1 MIDERSLLAAIKDA
15 WRTGGYS
22 VVGNGGELVLQ
33 GSGWLA
39 VLPRGIVPRK
49 VLALLVE
56 HLGEIPDAA
65 AWKVYKKQGAQAQM
79 VDMALEAVDMALEAV
94 DTIRRE
100 LESEPNPQEAHRT
113 AMTWKNWEVWQTEGL
128 KVATFDPS
136 LVAMGVGDAMAYG
149 QRLVWDDEGG
159 LLVVAPRRD
168 DIEDALRQR
177 LEQLPLA

>member
-22 VVGNGGELVLQ
+22 VAGNGGELVLQ

-56 HLGEIPDAA
+56 HLGEIPEGA

-79 VDMALEAVDMALEAV
+79 VDMALEAVD
-94 DTIRRE
+94 TIRRE
-100 LESEPNPQEAHRT
+100 LESEPNPREAHSS
-113 AMTWKNWEVWQTEGL
+113 KH
-128 KVATFDPS
+128 
-136 LVAMGVGDAMAYG
+136 LVFRSGRFFSCFRRLISFHMMVVILRMA
-149 QRLVWDDEGG
+149 R
-159 LLVVAPRRD
+159 PPCRS
-168 DIEDALRQR
+168 
-177 LEQLPLA
+177 

>member
-22 VVGNGGELVLQ
+22 VVGNGGELVLRGQ
-33 GSGWLA
+33 GWLA
-39 VLPRGIVPRK
+39 VLPRGIAPRK

-56 HLGEIPDAA
+56 HLGEILEGA

-79 VDMALEAVDMALEAV
+79 VDMALEAV

-113 AMTWKNWEVWQTEGL
+113 AMTWKNWEVWQTEDL
-128 KVATFDPS
+128 KVATFDPN

>member
-56 HLGEIPDAA
+56 HLGEIPEG

-79 VDMALEAVDMALEAV
+79 VDMALEAVD
-94 DTIRRE
+94 TIRRE
-100 LESEPNPQEAHRT
+100 LESEPNPREAHRT
-113 AMTWKNWEVWQTEGL
+113 AMTWKNWEVWQTESL
-128 KVATFDPS
+128 KVATFDPD

>member
-1 MIDERSLLAAIKDA
+1 MIDERGLLAAVRSA
-15 WRTGGYS
+15 WRGSGYE
-22 VVGNGGELVLQ
+22 VVGNGQELVLRGQ
-33 GSGWLA
+33 GWLA
-39 VLPRGIVPRK
+39 VLPRGIAPRK

-56 HLGEIPDAA
+56 HLGEIPEGT

-79 VDMALEAVDMALEAV
+79 VDMALEAVD
-94 DTIRRE
+94 TIRRE
-100 LESEPNPQEAHRT
+100 LESEPNPREAHRT
-113 AMTWKNWEVWQTEGL
+113 AMTWKNWEVWQTEDL
-128 KVATFDPS
+128 KVATFDPN

>member
-1 MIDERSLLAAIKDA
+1 MIDERGLLAAIKDA

-39 VLPRGIVPRK
+39 VLPRSIVPRK

-56 HLGEIPDAA
+56 HLGEIPEGT
-65 AWKVYKKQGAQAQM
+65 AWKVYKKQGAQAQ
-79 VDMALEAVDMALEAV
+79 VVDMALEAV

-100 LESEPNPQEAHRT
+100 LEGEPNPREVHRT
-113 AMTWKNWEVWQTEGL
+113 AMTWKNREIWQTEDL
-128 KVATFDPS
+128 KVATFDPA
-136 LVAMGVGDAMAYG
+136 LAAMGVGDAMAYG
-149 QRLVWDDEGG
+149 RRLVWDDEGG
-159 LLVVAPRRD
+159 LLVVAPHRD

>member
-1 MIDERSLLAAIKDA
+1 MIDERGLLAAVRSA
-15 WRTGGYS
+15 WRGGGYE
-22 VVGNGGELVLQ
+22 VVGNGQELVLRGQ
-33 GSGWLA
+33 GWLA

-56 HLGEIPDAA
+56 HLGEIPEGA

-79 VDMALEAVDMALEAV
+79 VDMALEAVD
-94 DTIRRE
+94 TIRRE
-100 LESEPNPQEAHRT
+100 LESESNPREAHRT
-113 AMTWKNWEVWQTEGL
+113 AMTWKNWEVWQTEDL
-128 KVATFDPS
+128 KVATFDPN

-159 LLVVAPRRD
+159 LLVLDPKEGVID
-168 DIEDALRQR
+168 EALRER

>member
-1 MIDERSLLAAIKDA
+1 MIDERGLLAAVRSA
-15 WRTGGYS
+15 WRGGGYE
-22 VVGNGGELVLQ
+22 VVGNGQELVLRGQ
-33 GSGWLA
+33 GWLA
-39 VLPRGIVPRK
+39 VLPRGIAPRK

-56 HLGEIPDAA
+56 HLGEIPEGT
-65 AWKVYKKQGAQAQM
+65 AWKGYKKQGAQAQM
-79 VDMALEAVDMALEAV
+79 VDMALEAV

-100 LESEPNPQEAHRT
+100 LESEPNPREAHRT
-113 AMTWKNWEVWQTEGL
+113 AMTWKNWEVWQTEDL
-128 KVATFDPS
+128 KVATFDPN

>member
-1 MIDERSLLAAIKDA
+1 M
-15 WRTGGYS
+15 
-22 VVGNGGELVLQ
+22 
-33 GSGWLA
+33 
-39 VLPRGIVPRK
+39 
-49 VLALLVE
+49 
-56 HLGEIPDAA
+56 
-65 AWKVYKKQGAQAQM
+65 
-79 VDMALEAVDMALEAV
+79 VDMALEAV

-100 LESEPNPQEAHRT
+100 LESESDPREAHRT
-113 AMTWKNWEVWQTEGL
+113 AMTWKNWEVWQTEDL
-128 KVATFDPS
+128 KVATFDPA

>member
-1 MIDERSLLAAIKDA
+1 MIDERGLLAAVRSA
-15 WRTGGYS
+15 WRGGGYE
-22 VVGNGGELVLQ
+22 VVGNGQELVLRGQ
-33 GSGWLA
+33 GWLA
-39 VLPRGIVPRK
+39 VLPRGIAPRK

-56 HLGEIPDAA
+56 HLGEIPEGT

-79 VDMALEAVDMALEAV
+79 VDMALEAVD
-94 DTIRRE
+94 TIRRE
-100 LESEPNPQEAHRT
+100 LESEPNPREAHRT
-113 AMTWKNWEVWQTEGL
+113 AMTWKNWEVWQTEDL
-128 KVATFDPS
+128 KVATFDPN

>member
-22 VVGNGGELVLQ
+22 VVGNGDELVLQ

-56 HLGEIPDAA
+56 HLGEIPEGA
-65 AWKVYKKQGAQAQM
+65 AWKVYKKQGARAQM
-79 VDMALEAVDMALEAV
+79 VDMALEAV

-100 LESEPNPQEAHRT
+100 LESEPNPREAHRT
-113 AMTWKNWEVWQTEGL
+113 AMTWKNWEVWQTEDL
-128 KVATFDPS
+128 KVATFDPN

>member
-1 MIDERSLLAAIKDA
+1 MIDERGLLAAVRSA
-15 WRTGGYS
+15 WRGSGYE
-22 VVGNGGELVLQ
+22 VVGNGQELVLRGQ
-33 GSGWLA
+33 GWLA
-39 VLPRGIVPRK
+39 VLPRGIAPRK

-56 HLGEIPDAA
+56 HLGEIPEGA
-65 AWKVYKKQGAQAQM
+65 AWKVYKKQAAQAQM
-79 VDMALEAVDMALEAV
+79 VDMALEAV

-100 LESEPNPQEAHRT
+100 LESEPNPREAHRT
-113 AMTWKNWEVWQTEGL
+113 AMTWKNWEVWQTEDL
-128 KVATFDPS
+128 KVATFDPN

>member
-1 MIDERSLLAAIKDA
+1 MIDERGLLAAIKDA

-22 VVGNGGELVLQ
+22 VVGNGSELVLQ
-33 GSGWLA
+33 GCGWLA

-56 HLGEIPDAA
+56 HLGEIPEGT
-65 AWKVYKKQGAQAQM
+65 AWTVYKKRGAQAQM
-79 VDMALEAVDMALEAV
+79 VDMALEAV

-100 LESEPNPQEAHRT
+100 LEGEPNPREAHRT
-113 AMTWKNWEVWQTEGL
+113 AMTWKNWEIWQTEDL
-128 KVATFDPS
+128 KVATFDPA
-136 LVAMGVGDAMAYG
+136 LAAMGVGDAMAYG
-149 QRLVWDDEGG
+149 RRLVWDDEGG

>member
-1 MIDERSLLAAIKDA
+1 MIDERGLLAAVRSA
-15 WRTGGYS
+15 WRGGGYE
-22 VVGNGGELVLQ
+22 VVGNGQELVLRGQ
-33 GSGWLA
+33 GWLA
-39 VLPRGIVPRK
+39 VLPRGIAPRK

-56 HLGEIPDAA
+56 HLGEIPEGT

-79 VDMALEAVDMALEAV
+79 VDMALEAVD
-94 DTIRRE
+94 TIRRE
-100 LESEPNPQEAHRT
+100 LESEPNPREAHRT
-113 AMTWKNWEVWQTEGL
+113 AMTWKNWEVWQTEDL
-128 KVATFDPS
+128 KVATFDPD

>member
-79 VDMALEAVDMALEAV
+79 VDMALEAV

>member
-56 HLGEIPDAA
+56 HLGEIPEGA
-65 AWKVYKKQGAQAQM
+65 AWKVYKKQAAQAQM
-79 VDMALEAVDMALEAV
+79 VDMALEAV

-100 LESEPNPQEAHRT
+100 LESEPNPREAHRT
-113 AMTWKNWEVWQTEGL
+113 AMTWKNWEVWQTEDL
-128 KVATFDPS
+128 KVATFDPN

-149 QRLVWDDEGG
+149 RRLVWDDEGG

>member
-1 MIDERSLLAAIKDA
+1 MIDERGLLAAVRSA
-15 WRTGGYS
+15 WRGGGYE
-22 VVGNGGELVLQ
+22 VVGNGQELVLRGQ
-33 GSGWLA
+33 GWLA
-39 VLPRGIVPRK
+39 VLPRGIAPRK

-56 HLGEIPDAA
+56 HLGEIPEGT

-79 VDMALEAVDMALEAV
+79 VDMALEAVDA
-94 DTIRRE
+94 IRRE
-100 LESEPNPQEAHRT
+100 LESEPNPREAHRT
-113 AMTWKNWEVWQTEGL
+113 AMTWKNWEVWQTEDL
-128 KVATFDPS
+128 KVATFDPN

-168 DIEDALRQR
+168 DIEDALRER

>member
-1 MIDERSLLAAIKDA
+1 MIDERGLLAAVRSA
-15 WRTGGYS
+15 WRGGGYE
-22 VVGNGGELVLQ
+22 VVGNGQELVLRGQ
-33 GSGWLA
+33 GWLA
-39 VLPRGIVPRK
+39 VLPRGIAPRK

-56 HLGEIPDAA
+56 HLGEIPEGA

-79 VDMALEAVDMALEAV
+79 VDVALEAV

-100 LESEPNPQEAHRT
+100 LESEPNPREAHRT
-113 AMTWKNWEVWQTEGL
+113 AMTWKNWEVWQTEDL
-128 KVATFDPS
+128 KVATFDPN

>member
-1 MIDERSLLAAIKDA
+1 MIDERGLLAAVRSA
-15 WRTGGYS
+15 WRGGGYE
-22 VVGNGGELVLQ
+22 VVGNGQELVLRGQ
-33 GSGWLA
+33 GWLA
-39 VLPRGIVPRK
+39 VLPRGIAPRK

-56 HLGEIPDAA
+56 HLGEIPEGT

-79 VDMALEAVDMALEAV
+79 VDMALEAVD
-94 DTIRRE
+94 TIRRE
-100 LESEPNPQEAHRT
+100 LESEPNPREAHRT
-113 AMTWKNWEVWQTEGL
+113 AMTWKNWEVWQTEDL
-128 KVATFDPS
+128 KVATFDPD

-168 DIEDALRQR
+168 DIEDALRER

>member
-1 MIDERSLLAAIKDA
+1 MIDERGLLAAVRSA
-15 WRTGGYS
+15 WRGGGYE
-22 VVGNGGELVLQ
+22 VVGNGQELVLRGQ
-33 GSGWLA
+33 GWLA
-39 VLPRGIVPRK
+39 VLPRGIAPRK

-56 HLGEIPDAA
+56 HLGEIPEGA
-65 AWKVYKKQGAQAQM
+65 AWKVYKKQSAQAQM
-79 VDMALEAVDMALEAV
+79 VDMALEAV

-100 LESEPNPQEAHRT
+100 LESEPNPREAHRT
-113 AMTWKNWEVWQTEGL
+113 AMTWKNWEVWQTEDL
-128 KVATFDPS
+128 KVATFDPN
-136 LVAMGVGDAMAYG
+136 LVAMGVGVAMAYG

>member
-1 MIDERSLLAAIKDA
+1 MIDERGLLAAIKDA

-39 VLPRGIVPRK
+39 VLPRSIVPRK

-56 HLGEIPDAA
+56 HLGEIPEGT
-65 AWKVYKKQGAQAQM
+65 AWKVYKKQGAQAQ
-79 VDMALEAVDMALEAV
+79 VVDMALEAV

-100 LESEPNPQEAHRT
+100 LEGEPNPREVHRT
-113 AMTWKNWEVWQTEGL
+113 AMTWKNWEIWQTEDL
-128 KVATFDPS
+128 KVATFDPA
-136 LVAMGVGDAMAYG
+136 LAAMGVGDAMAYG

>member
-49 VLALLVE
+49 VLDLLVE
-56 HLGEIPDAA
+56 HLGEIQEGA
-65 AWKVYKKQGAQAQM
+65 AWKVYKRQGAQAQM
-79 VDMALEAVDMALEAV
+79 VDMALEAV

-100 LESEPNPQEAHRT
+100 LESESDPREAHRT
-113 AMTWKNWEVWQTEGL
+113 AMTWKNWEVWQTEDL
-128 KVATFDPS
+128 KVATFDPA

-149 QRLVWDDEGG
+149 KRLVWDDEGG

-168 DIEDALRQR
+168 DIEDALRER

>member
-1 MIDERSLLAAIKDA
+1 MIDERGLLAAIKDA

-56 HLGEIPDAA
+56 HLGEIPESA

-79 VDMALEAVDMALEAV
+79 VDMALEAVD
-94 DTIRRE
+94 TIRRE
-100 LESEPNPQEAHRT
+100 LESESNPREAHRT
-113 AMTWKNWEVWQTEGL
+113 AMTWKHWEVWQTEDL
-128 KVATFDPS
+128 KVATFDPA

>member
-1 MIDERSLLAAIKDA
+1 MIEERSLLAAIKDA

-56 HLGEIPDAA
+56 HLGEIPEGA

-79 VDMALEAVDMALEAV
+79 
-94 DTIRRE
+94 
-100 LESEPNPQEAHRT
+100 
-113 AMTWKNWEVWQTEGL
+113 
-128 KVATFDPS
+128 
-136 LVAMGVGDAMAYG
+136 VAMGVGDAMAYG

>member
-56 HLGEIPDAA
+56 HLGEIPEGA

-79 VDMALEAVDMALEAV
+79 VDMALEAVD
-94 DTIRRE
+94 TIRRE
-100 LESEPNPQEAHRT
+100 LESEPNPREAHRT

-128 KVATFDPS
+128 KVATFDPD

-149 QRLVWDDEGG
+149 KRLVWDDEGG

>member
-1 MIDERSLLAAIKDA
+1 MTKEACWRPSRTHGAQAATA
-15 WRTGGYS
+15 WWATAASWCCRAAD
-22 VVGNGGELVLQ
+22 
-33 GSGWLA
+33 GWRCCPAALS
-39 VLPRGIVPRK
+39 PRK

-56 HLGEIPDAA
+56 HLGEIPEGT

-79 VDMALEAVDMALEAV
+79 VDMALEAVD
-94 DTIRRE
+94 TIRRE
-100 LESEPNPQEAHRT
+100 LESEPNPREAHRT

-128 KVATFDPS
+128 KVATFDPG

>member
-1 MIDERSLLAAIKDA
+1 MIDERGLLAAVRSA
-15 WRTGGYS
+15 WRGGGYE
-22 VVGNGGELVLQ
+22 VVGNGQELVLRGQ
-33 GSGWLA
+33 GWLA
-39 VLPRGIVPRK
+39 VLPRGIAPRK

-56 HLGEIPDAA
+56 HLGEIPEGT

-79 VDMALEAVDMALEAV
+79 VDMALEAVD
-94 DTIRRE
+94 TIRRE
-100 LESEPNPQEAHRT
+100 LESEPNPREAHRT
-113 AMTWKNWEVWQTEGL
+113 AMTWKNWEVWQTEDL
-128 KVATFDPS
+128 KVATFDPN
-136 LVAMGVGDAMAYG
+136 LVAVGVGDAMAYG

>member
-56 HLGEIPDAA
+56 HLGEIPEGA
-65 AWKVYKKQGAQAQM
+65 AWKVYKKQAAQAQM
-79 VDMALEAVDMALEAV
+79 VDMALEAV

-100 LESEPNPQEAHRT
+100 LESEPNPREAHRT
-113 AMTWKNWEVWQTEGL
+113 AMTWKNWEVWQTEDL